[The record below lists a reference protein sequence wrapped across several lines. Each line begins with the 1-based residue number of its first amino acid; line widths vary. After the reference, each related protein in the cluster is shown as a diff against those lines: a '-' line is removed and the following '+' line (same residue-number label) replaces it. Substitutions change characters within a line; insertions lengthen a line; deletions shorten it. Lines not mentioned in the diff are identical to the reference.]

1 MYPFFFQSLTHFQP
15 YIEESLAGGRERSR
29 GHFMPAS
36 SLDSNELPGILPPPA
51 KMFSY
56 DNSDS
61 SDHTTSSSLHTFPRQ
76 RRLIDCHGTTT
87 FLPPPP
93 PPHCDDFA
101 SHGTMSKS
109 DRRKTVTFLGDV
121 ETIPPCDENVT
132 SDFFPL
138 PPPLLP
144 LIEND
149 GGDNDHN
156 VNIGQRST
164 LTSSSSTSNDS
175 KSVKTDSPDY
185 VESSV

>member
-1 MYPFFFQSLTHFQP
+1 M
-15 YIEESLAGGRERSR
+15 AGGRERSR

-156 VNIGQRST
+156 IGQRST